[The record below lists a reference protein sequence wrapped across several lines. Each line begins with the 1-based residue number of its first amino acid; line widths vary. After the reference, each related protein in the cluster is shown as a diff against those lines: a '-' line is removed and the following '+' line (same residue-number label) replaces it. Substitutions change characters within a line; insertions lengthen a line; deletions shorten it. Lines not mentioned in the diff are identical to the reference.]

1 MATIVDELFIRL
13 GLDSIGFKQGLND
26 AVNSVKESSNSLD
39 GAQEQINK
47 SVSSSSGEAISRLDE
62 MKAKTLQAS
71 QAMQEAG
78 RKYEQLASGWRASI
92 LGLVRSIAAPIA
104 GAFAMG
110 STINSYFS
118 GVAEVARLTGA
129 YNAKLDEWNKKRAML
144 ARVNREDIELYRKG
158 REALTRFNI
167 VMADLS
173 TGIMRSQMPAMK
185 FLIELLNK
193 FTDWIDR
200 NQPNIIRFLQVVS
213 GVITAYLIPSF
224 IKLGIAMATNPLTWM
239 IAAIGVLV
247 LVIDD
252 LVTYIHGGESAF
264 AGLWGIV
271 GNGQTWLKIINFVF
285 DDLLG
290 MLKQLA
296 PALIAFG
303 SAFAII
309 KTGTAIVTGI
319 TTAFKALQ
327 VLLMSNPVG
336 LMVTAAVVALTL
348 LYNNWDK
355 VIAGF
360 KSGVAWFKE
369 KFPTVTQV
377 IEIIIEKL
385 SNLGKKISEIFSFDG
400 IKSKI
405 AGMVDW
411 MPDWLKTDDMKSW
424 AESIKQPQINGQSA
438 QQVIS
443 STASH
448 SSKTQN
454 INNNNNINVYT
465 NTDNP
470 RALGEQLQNAMQQ
483 MNNSNAMNV
492 ASAESGVR

>member
-1 MATIVDELFIRL
+1 
-13 GLDSIGFKQGLND
+13 
-26 AVNSVKESSNSLD
+26 
-39 GAQEQINK
+39 
-47 SVSSSSGEAISRLDE
+47 
-62 MKAKTLQAS
+62 
-71 QAMQEAG
+71 
-78 RKYEQLASGWRASI
+78 
-92 LGLVRSIAAPIA
+92 
-104 GAFAMG
+104 
-110 STINSYFS
+110 
-118 GVAEVARLTGA
+118 
-129 YNAKLDEWNKKRAML
+129 ML

-173 TGIMRSQMPAMK
+173 TGIMRSQMPAMN

-285 DDLLG
+285 GDLLG

-303 SAFAII
+303 SAFVII

-360 KSGVAWFKE
+360 KSGLAWFKE